1 MAGHSK
7 RHNIKHRKAA
17 EDAKKAK
24 VYSKMSKLI
33 EIAARKGADPFMNP
47 ALDTVLSKAKY
58 ASVPKDVIEKAI
70 KK

>member
-33 EIAARKGADPFMNP
+33 EIAARK
-47 ALDTVLSKAKY
+47 
-58 ASVPKDVIEKAI
+58 
-70 KK
+70 